1 MLKGIRDKLT
11 YANVMATI
19 AVFIALGAGAYAV
32 TKAPRNS
39 VVSSSIKNGQV
50 KKADIKDG
58 AVIPA
63 KLAPAFRPI
72 SFHST
77 IPIGGLTDEVLD
89 QNGYRITLQCDSDGG
104 SPQIDGEMT
113 LPQPGTFDILQTA
126 DIGGPTDPAPAAGQI
141 DLGSGDPVEINLN
154 NPDGGTI
161 SGLGA
166 VATYV
171 GDTRSALISIHGTGS
186 DLTDTCSL
194 RGSIVPL
201 SEAADPSP

>member
-1 MLKGIRDKLT
+1 MRKLKSKLT

-19 AVFIALGAGAYAV
+19 AVFIALGAGAWAV

-50 KKADIKDG
+50 KKADLKDG
-58 AVIPA
+58 AVAPA
-63 KLAPAFRPI
+63 KLAPAFRPT

-77 IPIGGLTDEVLD
+77 VPLGGLTDVVLD

-104 SPQIDGEMT
+104 SPQIDGGMT
-113 LPQPGTFDILQTA
+113 FPEDGTVDILQTA
-126 DIGGPTDPAPAAGQI
+126 DIGGPSAPAPAAGQQEVTA
-141 DLGSGDPVEINLN
+141 GEPFEINLN

-171 GDTRSALISIHGTGS
+171 GETRSALISIHGTGS
-186 DLTDTCSL
+186 DITDACSL

-201 SEAADPSP
+201 SEAAPTP